1 MTAVVI
7 IITAL
12 HLKILTHFE
21 STVHHVADAECNRA
35 RTQIKTT
42 EMCVFLLYR
51 SSVCLLIWIA
61 YNKTQ
66 KKPE

>member
-1 MTAVVI
+1 MAAVVDLI
-7 IITAL
+7 ATL

-21 STVHHVADAECNRA
+21 STVHHIADAECNRT

-42 EMCVFLLYR
+42 KMCVFLLYR

-61 YNKTQ
+61 YNKTEN
-66 KKPE
+66 K